1 MVLIMVSSASPVL
14 QRLCSQQPNSTGLSP
29 AMRRPCKDG
38 TSYIVTGCDWYV
50 RLHGNIHS
58 KPKVPSWMPNEH
70 YFSLGAGAQV
80 WPISHSPFSW
90 YVHLLMSCQMV
101 GFLLMWQHAGSSVFA
116 YMALR
121 TPRVYGTRSGLELT
135 HICCYDHPYP
145 LGLWFICSRW
155 DLRAERAAGSC
166 PVPYSHFAKAAFLA
180 LLAREPCL
188 LHLENILNTCSP
200 SPNIVLYLVYDH
212 IKHVDKLPGLEWP
225 PYEDFRGAVESLVYI
240 GIFVGKRVKNRKMDG
255 THSFLEEIHHIIA
268 LGHSPRSCLCSGA
281 RNSA

>member
-1 MVLIMVSSASPVL
+1 MVLIVVSSASPVL

-101 GFLLMWQHAGSSVFA
+101 GFLLMWQHAGSSVLA

-121 TPRVYGTRSGLELT
+121 TPRVYGTRSGLELA
-135 HICCYDHPYP
+135 HICCYDPPYP
-145 LGLWFICSRW
+145 LGLWFMCIMSDLCPAMPRW
-155 DLRAERAAGSC
+155 HCIVS
-166 PVPYSHFAKAAFLA
+166 YWHFAKPVSGWKLAGRHIWPHDFFLIFFSKKYQN
-180 LLAREPCL
+180 LTFTSLMI
-188 LHLENILNTCSP
+188 ILNVWNSLLGVNDHHFNFPGIKFWPFSYRDFCGKKGRKQK
-200 SPNIVLYLVYDH
+200 NGRNLLV
-212 IKHVDKLPGLEWP
+212 
-225 PYEDFRGAVESLVYI
+225 F
-240 GIFVGKRVKNRKMDG
+240 
-255 THSFLEEIHHIIA
+255 
-268 LGHSPRSCLCSGA
+268 
-281 RNSA
+281 